1 MWAAS
6 WYNKHEIKLRE
17 MRRLTMPPPS
27 LFELGLSPMLELK
40 KRNFYQGTVLRLYVF
55 TY

>member
-27 LFELGLSPMLELK
+27 LPVFEFGLSPMLELK
-40 KRNFYQGTVLRLYVF
+40 KRNFYKALS
-55 TY
+55 